1 MKKEIQSINTNHPDL
16 QVILE
21 NELVKLVP
29 LQAPDFERL
38 YTLASDPLIWEQHP
52 NKDRYKREVFESFF
66 KGAMESGGA
75 YLILDQNSE
84 EVVGSTRYY
93 DFDSEKKHVFIGYTF
108 VGRKFWGQGY
118 NPSVKKL
125 MIDYAFQFV
134 DQVMFHI
141 GAQNIRSQKAI
152 ANLNAVKVGEEEVA
166 YYGEASKMNFVYQI
180 SKAGWS
186 GI

>member
-1 MKKEIQSINTNHPDL
+1 MQSNYNNCPDL
-16 QVILE
+16 QAILE

-29 LQAPDFERL
+29 LQEIDFERL
-38 YTLASDPLIWEQHP
+38 YAVASDPLIWEQHP
-52 NKDRYKREVFESFF
+52 NKDRYKRAVFESFF

-75 YLILDQNSE
+75 YLILNKD
-84 EVVGSTRYY
+84 EVVGSSRYY
-93 DFDSEKKHVFIGYTF
+93 DFDQEKKRVFIGYTF
-108 VGRKFWGQGY
+108 VGRKFWGKGY

-125 MIDYAFQFV
+125 MIDYAFQFA

-141 GAQNIRSQKAI
+141 GAENIRSQMAI
-152 ANLNAVKVGEEEVA
+152 ERLNALKVGEEEVA

-180 SKAGWS
+180 CKADWS

>member
-1 MKKEIQSINTNHPDL
+1 MQPIHTNHPDL

-29 LQAPDFERL
+29 LQDLDFEQL
-38 YTLASDPLIWEQHP
+38 YALASDPLIWEQHP
-52 NKDRYKREVFESFF
+52 NKDRYQREVFEIFF
-66 KGAMESGGA
+66 KGAIESGGA
-75 YLILDQNSE
+75 YLILNKGSE

-93 DFDSEKKHVFIGYTF
+93 DYDPEKRSIFIGYTF

-118 NPSVKKL
+118 NPSFKKL

-141 GAQNIRSQKAI
+141 GAHNIRSQMAI
-152 ANLNAVKVGEEEVA
+152 GRLNAVKVGEVEVA
-166 YYGEASKMNFVYQI
+166 YYGEVSKMNFVYRI